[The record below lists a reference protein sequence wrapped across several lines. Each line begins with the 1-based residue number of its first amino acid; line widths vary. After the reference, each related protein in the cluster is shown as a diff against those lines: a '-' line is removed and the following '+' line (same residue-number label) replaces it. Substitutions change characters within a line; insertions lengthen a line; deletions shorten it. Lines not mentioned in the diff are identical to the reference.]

1 MNTAVKVNITM
12 QKSKPRAGKAPST
25 LPARPQGDA
34 EEGMQGITMMT
45 GRP

>member
-25 LPARPQGDA
+25 LPARPHGDA
-34 EEGMQGITMMT
+34 EEGMQAITMAT
-45 GRP
+45 EQP